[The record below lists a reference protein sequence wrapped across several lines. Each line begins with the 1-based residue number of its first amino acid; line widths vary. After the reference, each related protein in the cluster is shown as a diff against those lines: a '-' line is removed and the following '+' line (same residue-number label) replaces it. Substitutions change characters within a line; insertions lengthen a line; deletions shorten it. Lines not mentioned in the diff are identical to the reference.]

1 MSADPVLAERVKL
14 GASALDTP
22 ATASLTV
29 GVLAPSAAI
38 LYGVS
43 TPTAPAWE
51 LALGAAIWVSFAA
64 GLHYSAQRLLGR
76 LRP

>member
-1 MSADPVLAERVKL
+1 MSDPVLTERVKL
-14 GASALDTP
+14 AASALNAL
-22 ATASLTV
+22 ATASLAV

-51 LALGAAIWVSFAA
+51 LALGAAIWILFAA
-64 GLHYSAQRLLGR
+64 ALHHEAQRLLGR
-76 LRP
+76 LQP